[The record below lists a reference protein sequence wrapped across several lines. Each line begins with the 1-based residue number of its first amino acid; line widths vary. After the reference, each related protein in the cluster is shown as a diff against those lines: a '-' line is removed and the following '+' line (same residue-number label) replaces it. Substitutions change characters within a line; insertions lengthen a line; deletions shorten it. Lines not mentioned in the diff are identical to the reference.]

1 MSVISLFSDLEP
13 FLSRPSEEVDA
24 SVVRRAP
31 DSGALPAPAAD
42 GLRGQL
48 RMSWRIALL
57 AVHLAAGCSRVALLY
72 PLVSER
78 TQRKMRARWSRR
90 LLDVLGIELRARGAL
105 PRPGRLLVSNH
116 ISWIDVFAINA
127 ISPLSFVCKDDVR
140 AWPVIGWLVA
150 RNHTVFIR
158 RSSRSSAAEVRDRL
172 VHALARGNSVM
183 VFPEGTTSDGR
194 DVLPF
199 RAALFQSAIDAGRAV
214 KPVRLRYVDHRG
226 EHSEVAPYIDEVS
239 FWQSVCMIARA
250 PRTVAEV
257 ELLPELPSH
266 GMSRQDLAA
275 LAHGRICG
283 KDRPQPV

>member
-13 FLSRPSEEVDA
+13 FLYRPSTEAHDGT
-24 SVVRRAP
+24 AP
-31 DSGALPAPAAD
+31 QTPATALPLPADAD
-42 GLRGQL
+42 GLRGHL
-48 RMSWRIALL
+48 RMSWRIARL
-57 AVHLAAGCSRVALLY
+57 AAHLAAGCTRVALLY

-78 TQRKMRARWSRR
+78 TQRKMRARWSRQ
-90 LLDVLGIELRARGAL
+90 LLEVLGIELRARGAL

-140 AWPVIGWLVA
+140 GWPVIGWLVA

-226 EHSEVAPYIDEVS
+226 EHSEVAPYIDEVN

-266 GMSRQDLAA
+266 GLHRQDLAA
-275 LAHGRICG
+275 LAHARICG
-283 KDRPQPV
+283 KDGPQPV